1 MKKARPIVMVSSSV
15 YGQEELLDRIYVLLT
30 SLGYEVWMSHRGSVP
45 TNSNETTLES
55 CLKAV
60 ENCDSFLGVITTDYG
75 TTSAG
80 EISITHQEFRK
91 AIALKKPRWFLVNDR
106 VIFARQLLNKMGY
119 KTPEERHRLGLKTLK
134 PCLSDLRIIDMYEE
148 ATEKRIEDGQAK
160 VKWVQKFYD
169 TDDAS
174 IFTRT
179 QFYRF
184 LDAEKSIRE
193 QYPDLK
199 SKQGG
204 RK

>member
-106 VIFARQLLNKMGY
+106 VIFARQLLSKMGY
-119 KTPEERHRLGLKTLK
+119 KTPEERHRLGLKQLR

-174 IFTRT
+174 IFTQT